1 MKPKCFGSRR
11 RVEGCQK
18 EAKSALGFGAKAKP
32 FCGNDACKDAI
43 VSYAL
48 EKSRKDKAKSDRA
61 AVVDRNKRNAADK
74 LRIETLR
81 QACGKAQIDF
91 NKLICTYDRLF
102 YGECIS
108 GGGPVQEAGH
118 LVHRGSKYGTSW
130 LTFFHANLHG
140 QSTHDNCFKGG
151 EEYNYRRGLIKRHG
165 KHWLLQVEKMKRLED
180 SGELPRP
187 TKDEV
192 RAMAKWCRAMTRIY
206 EKMI

>member
-1 MKPKCFGSRR
+1 MARRCKQCRSVELKPAAKCTDI
-11 RVEGCQK
+11 VEK
-18 EAKSALGFGAKAKP
+18 KGFCSIECLAAMAREKNSAKACRQVKQ
-32 FCGNDACKDAI
+32 KHK
-43 VSYAL
+43 
-48 EKSRKDKAKSDRA
+48 E
-61 AVVDRNKRNAADK
+61 DK
-74 LRIETLR
+74 LGIETLR

-91 NKLICTYDRLF
+91 NKMICTYDRLF

-180 SGELPRP
+180 CGELPKP

-192 RAMAKWCRAMTRIY
+192 RAMASWCRAMTRLY
-206 EKMI
+206 EKMA

>member
-1 MKPKCFGSRR
+1 VSRR
-11 RVEGCQK
+11 CKQCKTVELKPAAKCTDIVEKKGFCSIGCLAAMAREK
-18 EAKSALGFGAKAKP
+18 NKAKACRTIK
-32 FCGNDACKDAI
+32 
-43 VSYAL
+43 
-48 EKSRKDKAKSDRA
+48 EKHKQ
-61 AVVDRNKRNAADK
+61 DK
-74 LRIETLR
+74 LAIETLR

-102 YGECIS
+102 YGKCIS

-165 KHWLLQVEKMKRLED
+165 KHWLFQVEKMKRLED
-180 SGELPRP
+180 CGELPKP

-192 RAMAKWCRAMTRIY
+192 RAMASWCRAMTRLY